1 MEGPQAAS
9 DMADVVCAVAFVY
22 VLKFKYV
29 QRCRNGESQ
38 GKWFARGSEESL
50 SDADAAHVI
59 FDSTR
64 LLFVHRPRL
73 KQEKRIFD
81 PNPKIY
87 TR

>member
-1 MEGPQAAS
+1 M
-9 DMADVVCAVAFVY
+9 CVY
-22 VLKFKYV
+22 VLKCKYV
-29 QRCRNGESQ
+29 QRRRNGESQ
-38 GKWFARGSEESL
+38 GKWFARGSEELL